1 MSLSVAII
9 YDSGKRYIFPIE
21 VAQKVLK
28 LTEKDIKK
36 LEAALK
42 KEIQKL

>member
-1 MSLSVAII
+1 MLQVAII

-21 VAQKVLK
+21 II
-28 LTEKDIKK
+28 EKYVDKEILDKIKAE
-36 LEAALK
+36 LI

>member
-1 MSLSVAII
+1 MLSVAII

-21 VAQKVLK
+21 LAQKVLK
-28 LTEKDIKK
+28 LSQEDLKK
-36 LEAALK
+36 LEAAIK